1 MSEYKK
7 VIKSLQRGLATAR
20 KKVNQRDD
28 EVTRASNKHNTLL
41 SMSKAN
47 EIHYTLS
54 ELKSKYNAAKKRLSA
69 IMVEKASIIKNLKNL
84 KTKA

>member
-1 MSEYKK
+1 
-7 VIKSLQRGLATAR
+7 
-20 KKVNQRDD
+20 
-28 EVTRASNKHNTLL
+28 
-41 SMSKAN
+41 MSKAN

-84 KTKA
+84 NDGITSIENEVQTIYQQLSGAEAVKNGTKITQK